1 LIWII
6 QRRLDPAYSVGKKTN
21 QVLPDRKEIPMNSL
35 TQPLRDEHQ
44 ELFPHIEALRTT
56 ADLIGQGSPGEL
68 IPAVDQAYEFLA
80 HHLLPHAIAEDQALY
95 PAVAEVLGAPE
106 STDTMRRDHVEVA
119 ALIEEL
125 GQLRPTLQGDR
136 LTPEQS
142 RALRK
147 VLYGL
152 YTLVRVHFL
161 KEEEVYLPILDAR
174 LTPERA
180 REMFAAMEAAAQS
193 ARQTV

>member
-1 LIWII
+1 M
-6 QRRLDPAYSVGKKTN
+6 K
-21 QVLPDRKEIPMNSL
+21 SL

-44 ELFPHIEALRTT
+44 ELFPHIEFLRTA
-56 ADLIGQGSPGEL
+56 ADQIGQAPLAEF
-68 IPAVDQAYEFLA
+68 IPVVDEAYEFLA

-106 STDTMRRDHVEVA
+106 ATDTMRRDHVEVA

-125 GQLRPTLQGDR
+125 GRLRSTLNRDR
-136 LTPEQS
+136 LTQEQIHG
-142 RALRK
+142 LRK

-180 REMFAAMEAAAQS
+180 REMFAAMEAAAQA
-193 ARQTV
+193 ARPVHPG